1 MRIVESM
8 STPAL
13 NLGMRPDGS
22 LATRAYHVIKEKI
35 LNRELPGGS
44 VVVEGRLATKL
55 DLSRTPLREALRRL
69 AGEGLLVKEGSRQ
82 FTVRQVSAA
91 EFFQSMRV
99 RELLETEAV
108 VLAVGRL
115 SPETTNDLRSQIREC
130 ATKSEQRKDHW
141 LLDDRI
147 HEHVAEASGNAVAA
161 RIIKDLRAATRMF
174 EINRPFERV
183 NADAQEHLAILDA
196 IDAGDRDPARAAMRY
211 HLQKIQAEV
220 MDALSGA

>member
-1 MRIVESM
+1 M

-13 NLGMRPDGS
+13 STGARPEGS
-22 LATRAYHVIKEKI
+22 LAARAYHVIKEKI

-44 VVVEGRLATKL
+44 VVVEGRLATEL
-55 DLSRTPLREALRRL
+55 ELSRTPLREALRRL
-69 AGEGLLVKEGSRQ
+69 AGEGLLVKQGSRQ

-99 RELLETEAV
+99 RELLETEGAA
-108 VLAVGRL
+108 LAVGRL
-115 SPETTNDLRSQIREC
+115 SPETANDLRRQIREC
-130 ATKSEQRKDHW
+130 ATESEQQKDHW

-147 HEHVAEASGNAVAA
+147 HEQVAEASGNAVAA

-183 NADAQEHLAILDA
+183 KADAREHLAILDA
-196 IDAGDRDPARAAMRY
+196 IEAGDRDRARDAMRH
-211 HLQKIQAEV
+211 HLQQIQTEV
-220 MDALSGA
+220 MNALSGA